1 MVWFSWEYLT
11 VNFKAD
17 QTDRSLVAVEKSSRA
32 VLCLLIASVSGN
44 LSFNNRGK
52 QLENWIMKFG
62 NEYALSVG
70 MMVHVVLYF

>member
-1 MVWFSWEYLT
+1 M
-11 VNFKAD
+11 NFKAD

-52 QLENWIMKFG
+52 QLEN
-62 NEYALSVG
+62 
-70 MMVHVVLYF
+70 